1 VVVPPLTA
9 ESTPPAS
16 EPGAGTAPSMA
27 DNTTR
32 ADAARSDADRS
43 VGTVIDDATVTA
55 KVKAALMAES
65 GVDGT
70 RINVDTTAGKVV
82 LKGEVPSKTMIERA
96 MQVARGIEGVRD
108 IDNQLTAAG
117 AG

>member
-1 VVVPPLTA
+1 
-9 ESTPPAS
+9 
-16 EPGAGTAPSMA
+16 MA

-32 ADAARSDADRS
+32 ADADRS